1 MTETVSTH
9 LMYLRRIRNRCT
21 LPVLQIP
28 YVAIKTNNIKL
39 SIDELLLMFY
49 EFFSVCLY
57 PNEGMDYNRFYDYYN
72 LEKANKE
79 WIIQC
84 NENYQFY

>member
-1 MTETVSTH
+1 MEKYI
-9 LMYLRRIRNRCT
+9 YLILSQRNNW
-21 LPVLQIP
+21 LSKIYLLDIGKKLI
-28 YVAIKTNNIKL
+28 IKTNNIKL